1 MTTRENANQLRSR
14 LKKLGLSDLAINA
27 AWPRWW
33 SDEADTSLSARVD
46 LRFSV
51 ARKLGLDPRS
61 LLDDEQQP
69 RFVWRNE
76 ARFKHLS
83 GEGDLELA
91 AITSF
96 GRALGS
102 VLIAASPAPIPITG
116 STAQNL
122 RSLILRDKQPYIRL
136 LDLLSL
142 CWSVGIPVIHLRV
155 FPWPRKRMAAMTVRI
170 DDRFAILLGK
180 DSMYPAHIAF
190 YLAHELAHISLA
202 HLTTDPVI
210 VDLEQA
216 APSLDEGDDE
226 EGSADR
232 FALELLTGDPQP
244 VVLPSGP
251 RYSAGELARVALS
264 SADKLRVEP
273 GTLALCFG
281 YSTKD
286 WATANASMERIYS
299 SAKPVWNEVNNIAR
313 TQLALER
320 IPDDALDYLEA
331 VLGSESQ

>member
-1 MTTRENANQLRSR
+1 LTNEENASQLRLR
-14 LKKLGLSDLAINA
+14 LKKLGLSDPAVNA

-33 SDEADTSLSARVD
+33 SDEADTSVSARVD
-46 LRFSV
+46 LRFSL

-61 LLDDEQQP
+61 LLDDEEQP
-69 RFVWRNE
+69 RFIWRDE

-83 GEGDLELA
+83 GEGDLERS

-96 GRALGS
+96 GKALGS
-102 VLIAASPAPIPITG
+102 VLITASPPPIPITG
-116 STAQNL
+116 STAQSL
-122 RSLILRDKQPYIRL
+122 RSLILREKHPYIRL

-155 FPWPRKRMAAMTVRI
+155 FPWPQKRMAAMTVRV
-170 DDRFAILLGK
+170 DDRCAILLGK
-180 DSMYPAHIAF
+180 DSMYPAQVAF

-202 HLTTDPVI
+202 HLTKDPVI
-210 VDLEQA
+210 VDMEQA
-216 APSLDEGDDE
+216 VPSLEDPDAE

-251 RYSAGELARVALS
+251 HYSARELARVALN
-264 SADKLRVEP
+264 SADMLQVEP

-281 YSTKD
+281 YSTGD

-299 SAKPVWNEVNNIAR
+299 SAKPVWNEVNNIAH
-313 TQLALER
+313 TQLVLER
-320 IPDDALDYLEA
+320 IPDDALDYLKA

>member
-1 MTTRENANQLRSR
+1 MINEENASQLRLR
-14 LKKLGLSDLAINA
+14 LKKLGLSDPAVNA

-33 SDEADTSLSARVD
+33 SDEADTSVSARVD
-46 LRFSV
+46 LRFSL

-69 RFVWRNE
+69 RFVWRDE

-83 GEGDLELA
+83 GEGDLERS

-96 GRALGS
+96 GKALGS
-102 VLIAASPAPIPITG
+102 VLIAASPPPIPITG
-116 STAQNL
+116 STAQSL
-122 RSLILRDKQPYIRL
+122 RSLILREKQPYIRL

-142 CWSVGIPVIHLRV
+142 SWSVGIPVIHLRV
-155 FPWPRKRMAAMTVRI
+155 FPWPQKRMAAMTVRV
-170 DDRFAILLGK
+170 DDRCAILLGK
-180 DSMYPAHIAF
+180 DSMYPAQVAF

-202 HLTTDPVI
+202 HLASDPVI
-210 VDLEQA
+210 VDMEQA
-216 APSLDEGDDE
+216 VPSLQDPDAE

-244 VVLPSGP
+244 VVLPSGL
-251 RYSAGELARVALS
+251 RYSARELARVALN
-264 SADKLRVEP
+264 SADMLRVEP

-281 YSTKD
+281 YSTGD

-299 SAKPVWNEVNNIAR
+299 SAKPVWNEVNNIAQ

-320 IPDDALDYLEA
+320 IPDDALDYLKA
-331 VLGSESQ
+331 VLGSESR

>member
-1 MTTRENANQLRSR
+1 MTTKENASQLRSR
-14 LKKLGLSDLAINA
+14 LKKLGLSDPAIKA

-33 SDEADTSLSARVD
+33 SDEADSSVSARVD

-69 RFVWRNE
+69 RFVWHDE

-83 GEGDLELA
+83 GEGDLERS

-96 GRALGS
+96 GKALGS
-102 VLIAASPAPIPITG
+102 VLITASPPSIPITG
-116 STAQNL
+116 STAQGM
-122 RSLILRDKQPYIRL
+122 RSLILREKQRYIRL

-155 FPWPRKRMAAMTVRI
+155 FPWPQKRMAAMTVRV
-170 DDRFAILLGK
+170 DDRCAILLGK
-180 DSMYPAHIAF
+180 DSMYPAQIAF

-202 HLTTDPVI
+202 HLTSDHVI

-216 APSLDEGDDE
+216 VPSLEEADVE

-232 FALELLTGDPQP
+232 FALELLTGDPRP

-251 RYSAGELARVALS
+251 HYSARELARVALN

-299 SAKPVWNEVNNIAR
+299 SAKPVWSEVNNIAQ

-320 IPDDALDYLEA
+320 IPDDALDYLKA
-331 VLGSESQ
+331 VLGSESR

>member
-1 MTTRENANQLRSR
+1 MTTKENASQLRSR
-14 LKKLGLSDLAINA
+14 LRKLGLSDPAIKA

-33 SDEADTSLSARVD
+33 SDEADTSVSARVD

-69 RFVWRNE
+69 RFVWRDE

-83 GEGDLELA
+83 GEGDLERS

-96 GRALGS
+96 GKALGS
-102 VLIAASPAPIPITG
+102 VLIDASPPPISITG
-116 STAQNL
+116 STAQGLRNL
-122 RSLILRDKQPYIRL
+122 VLREKQPYIRL

-155 FPWPRKRMAAMTVRI
+155 FPWPQKRMAAMTVRV
-170 DDRFAILLGK
+170 DDRCAILLGK
-180 DSMYPAHIAF
+180 DSMYPAQIAF

-202 HLTTDPVI
+202 HLTSDPVI

-216 APSLDEGDDE
+216 VPSLEEADAE

-232 FALELLTGDPQP
+232 FALELLTGDPRP

-251 RYSAGELARVALS
+251 HYSARELARVALN

-286 WATANASMERIYS
+286 WATANASMEG
-299 SAKPVWNEVNNIAR
+299 IAEHYIDASIS
-313 TQLALER
+313 LAGV
-320 IPDDALDYLEA
+320 ILDPSLPLA
-331 VLGSESQ
+331 A

>member
-1 MTTRENANQLRSR
+1 LTTKENASQLRSR
-14 LKKLGLSDLAINA
+14 LRKLGLSDPAIKA

-33 SDEADTSLSARVD
+33 SDEADTSVSARVD

-69 RFVWRNE
+69 RFVWRDE

-83 GEGDLELA
+83 GESDLERS

-96 GRALGS
+96 GKALGS
-102 VLIAASPAPIPITG
+102 VLITASPPPISIKG
-116 STAQNL
+116 STAQDL
-122 RSLILRDKQPYIRL
+122 RNLILREKQPYIRL

-155 FPWPRKRMAAMTVRI
+155 FPWPQKRMAAMTVRI
-170 DDRFAILLGK
+170 DDRCAIFLGK
-180 DSMYPAHIAF
+180 DSMYPAQIAF

-202 HLTTDPVI
+202 HLTSDPVI

-216 APSLDEGDDE
+216 VPSLEEEDAE

-232 FALELLTGDPQP
+232 FALELLTGDPRP

-251 RYSAGELARVALS
+251 HYSARELARVALN

-281 YSTKD
+281 YSTED

-299 SAKPVWNEVNNIAR
+299 SAKPVWNEVNNIAQ

-331 VLGSESQ
+331 VLGSESR

>member
-1 MTTRENANQLRSR
+1 MTTKENASQLRSR
-14 LKKLGLSDLAINA
+14 LRKLGLSDPAIKA

-33 SDEADTSLSARVD
+33 SDEADTSVSARVD

-69 RFVWRNE
+69 RFVWRDE

-83 GEGDLELA
+83 GEGDLERS

-96 GRALGS
+96 GKALGS
-102 VLIAASPAPIPITG
+102 VLIAASPPPISITG
-116 STAQNL
+116 STAQDL
-122 RSLILRDKQPYIRL
+122 RNLILREKQPYIRL

-155 FPWPRKRMAAMTVRI
+155 FPWPQKRMAAMTVRV
-170 DDRFAILLGK
+170 DDRCAIFLGK
-180 DSMYPAHIAF
+180 DSMYPAQIAF

-202 HLTTDPVI
+202 HLASDPVI
-210 VDLEQA
+210 VDMEQA
-216 APSLDEGDDE
+216 VPSLGEEDAE

-232 FALELLTGDPQP
+232 FALELLTGDPRP
-244 VVLPSGP
+244 IVLPAGP
-251 RYSAGELARVALS
+251 HYSARELARVALN

-299 SAKPVWNEVNNIAR
+299 SAKPVWNEVNNIAQ

-331 VLGSESQ
+331 VLGSESR

>member
-1 MTTRENANQLRSR
+1 MTTKENASQLRSR
-14 LKKLGLSDLAINA
+14 LRKLGLSDPAIKA

-33 SDEADTSLSARVD
+33 SDEADTSVSARVD

-69 RFVWRNE
+69 RFVWRDE

-83 GEGDLELA
+83 GEGDLERS

-96 GRALGS
+96 GKALGS
-102 VLIAASPAPIPITG
+102 VLITASPPSIPITG
-116 STAQNL
+116 LTAQGL
-122 RSLILRDKQPYIRL
+122 RSLILREKQPYIRL

-155 FPWPRKRMAAMTVRI
+155 FPWPQKRMAAMTVRI
-170 DDRFAILLGK
+170 DDRCAIFLGK
-180 DSMYPAHIAF
+180 DSMYPAQIAF

-202 HLTTDPVI
+202 HLASDPVI
-210 VDLEQA
+210 VDMEQA
-216 APSLDEGDDE
+216 VPSLEEEDAE

-232 FALELLTGDPQP
+232 FALELLTGDPRP
-244 VVLPSGP
+244 IVLPAGP
-251 RYSAGELARVALS
+251 HYSARELARVALN

-299 SAKPVWNEVNNIAR
+299 SAKPVWNEVNNIAQ

-331 VLGSESQ
+331 VLGSEFR

>member
-1 MTTRENANQLRSR
+1 LTTKENASQLRSR
-14 LKKLGLSDLAINA
+14 LKKLGLSDPAIKA

-33 SDEADTSLSARVD
+33 SDEADTSVSARID

-69 RFVWRNE
+69 RFVWRDE

-83 GEGDLELA
+83 GEGDLERS

-96 GRALGS
+96 GKALGS
-102 VLIAASPAPIPITG
+102 VLITASPPSIPITG
-116 STAQNL
+116 STAQGM
-122 RSLILRDKQPYIRL
+122 RSLILREKQPYIRL

-155 FPWPRKRMAAMTVRI
+155 FPWPQKRMAAMTVQVE
-170 DDRFAILLGK
+170 DRCAILLGK
-180 DSMYPAHIAF
+180 DSMYPAQIAF

-202 HLTTDPVI
+202 HLTSDRVI
-210 VDLEQA
+210 VDLEQEV
-216 APSLDEGDDE
+216 PSLEEEDAE

-232 FALELLTGDPQP
+232 FALELLTGDPRP

-251 RYSAGELARVALS
+251 HYSARELARVALN

-299 SAKPVWNEVNNIAR
+299 SAKPVWNEVNNIAQ

-331 VLGSESQ
+331 VLGSESR

>member
-1 MTTRENANQLRSR
+1 MTTKENASQLRSR
-14 LKKLGLSDLAINA
+14 LRKLGLSDPAIKA

-33 SDEADTSLSARVD
+33 SDEADTSVSARVD

-69 RFVWRNE
+69 RFVWRDE

-83 GEGDLELA
+83 GEGDLERS

-96 GRALGS
+96 GKALGS
-102 VLIAASPAPIPITG
+102 VLITASPPSIPITG
-116 STAQNL
+116 STAQGL
-122 RSLILRDKQPYIRL
+122 RSLILREKQPYIRL

-155 FPWPRKRMAAMTVRI
+155 FPWPQKRMAAMTVRV
-170 DDRFAILLGK
+170 DDRCAILLGK
-180 DSMYPAHIAF
+180 DSMYPAQIAF

-202 HLTTDPVI
+202 HLASDPVI
-210 VDLEQA
+210 VDMEQAVPSLEQEDA
-216 APSLDEGDDE
+216 E

-232 FALELLTGDPQP
+232 FALELLTGDPRP

-251 RYSAGELARVALS
+251 HYSARELARVALN

-286 WATANASMERIYS
+286 WATANASMQRIYS
-299 SAKPVWNEVNNIAR
+299 SAKPVWNEVNNIAQ

-331 VLGSESQ
+331 VLGSESR

>member
-1 MTTRENANQLRSR
+1 MTNEENASQLRLR
-14 LKKLGLSDLAINA
+14 LKKLGLSDPAVNA

-33 SDEADTSLSARVD
+33 SDEADTSVSARVD
-46 LRFSV
+46 LRFSL

-61 LLDDEQQP
+61 LLDDEEQP
-69 RFVWRNE
+69 RFIWRDE

-83 GEGDLELA
+83 GEGDLERS

-96 GRALGS
+96 GKALGS
-102 VLIAASPAPIPITG
+102 VLITASPPPIPITG
-116 STAQNL
+116 STAQSL
-122 RSLILRDKQPYIRL
+122 RSLILREKHPYIRL

-155 FPWPRKRMAAMTVRI
+155 FPWPQKRMAAMTVRV
-170 DDRFAILLGK
+170 DDRCAILLGK
-180 DSMYPAHIAF
+180 DSMYPAQVAF

-202 HLTTDPVI
+202 HLTKDPVI
-210 VDLEQA
+210 VDMEQA
-216 APSLDEGDDE
+216 VPSLEDPDAE

-251 RYSAGELARVALS
+251 HYSARELARVALN
-264 SADKLRVEP
+264 SADMLQVEP

-281 YSTKD
+281 YSTGD

-299 SAKPVWNEVNNIAR
+299 SAKPVWNEVNNIAH
-313 TQLALER
+313 TQLVLER
-320 IPDDALDYLEA
+320 IPDDALDYLKA

>member
-1 MTTRENANQLRSR
+1 LTTRENASQLRSR
-14 LKKLGLSDLAINA
+14 LKRLGLSDLAINA

-33 SDEADTSLSARVD
+33 SDEADTSVSARVD

-69 RFVWRNE
+69 RFVWRDE

-83 GEGDLELA
+83 GEGDLELS

-102 VLIAASPAPIPITG
+102 VLIAAAPAPISIIG
-116 STAQNL
+116 STAQSL
-122 RSLILRDKQPYIRL
+122 RGLILRNKQPYIRL

-155 FPWPRKRMAAMTVRI
+155 FPWPQKRMAAMTVRI

-180 DSMYPAHIAF
+180 DSMYPAPIAF

-202 HLTTDPVI
+202 HLATDPVI
-210 VDLEQA
+210 VDLDQA
-216 APSLDEGDDE
+216 APDLDEGDDE

-232 FALELLTGDPQP
+232 FALELLTDDPQP
-244 VVLPSGP
+244 VILPSGP

-264 SADKLRVEP
+264 SADKLQVEP

-313 TQLALER
+313 TQLALEH
-320 IPDDALDYLEA
+320 IPDDALDYLKA
-331 VLGSESQ
+331 VLGFESQ